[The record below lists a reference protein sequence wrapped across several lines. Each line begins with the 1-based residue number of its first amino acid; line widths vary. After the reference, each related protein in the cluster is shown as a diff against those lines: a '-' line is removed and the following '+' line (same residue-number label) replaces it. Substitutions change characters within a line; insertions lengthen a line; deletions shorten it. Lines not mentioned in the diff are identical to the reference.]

1 MAECVTQYDKY
12 INVQII
18 HNILQLNNFQNQC
31 PLSNAKVKITI
42 IHLLW
47 IRAIPKGP
55 YVLQGEYVSKYY
67 HMPKGM
73 PFFPFPL
80 PQGNPLQGH

>member
-1 MAECVTQYDKY
+1 M
-12 INVQII
+12 
-18 HNILQLNNFQNQC
+18 LQLSKFPNQC
-31 PLSNAKVKITI
+31 PLSKASVKVAI

-47 IRAIPKGP
+47 NKAIQKGP

-80 PQGNPLQGH
+80 PQGNPLQDHQSQNSLIH